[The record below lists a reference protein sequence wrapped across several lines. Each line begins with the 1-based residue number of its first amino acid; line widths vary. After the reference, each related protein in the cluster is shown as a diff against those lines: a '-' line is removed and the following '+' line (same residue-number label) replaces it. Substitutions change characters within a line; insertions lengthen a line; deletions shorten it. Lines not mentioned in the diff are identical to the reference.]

1 MSRIWILVVCASAA
15 LGQTLIQ
22 TDFGGQWAPVSNNP
36 RGSGE
41 LPRGWAD
48 NSNWADL
55 KIHHERK
62 DEDGAP
68 FLRSTVSALETG
80 WGQLQHNLP
89 RVTESAYY
97 RLRMRARSA
106 DELNA
111 SAGIRRSGSPYNY
124 LWQMTIAPGARWRD
138 YVFYTKLSPAEY
150 DVGFYIAING
160 AGSFDLSVFQLDKLS
175 ERQLLD
181 ELARNAG
188 DLPKNLLR
196 NTRFPL
202 GLPAGWV
209 LDRESS
215 DEDVVQVSAEGNALH
230 VTGAKPWTITSEP
243 FAAPKPKAS
252 YTASFTA
259 RGSAAG
265 RLVLIADGS
274 GIATRNFR
282 ATPEPQR
289 LSVTFAAPLLGRAQA
304 LRIEGTG
311 ELWMEDFQLEEG
323 ASATAFTPPACELQF
338 GTPSPIRAAFDAES
352 LELRYAT
359 LGGESCAKVRLRAEN
374 LAGEESEL
382 AADGLSGVTELP
394 AAFGAYRVE
403 GWVEGEDGA
412 RLSPYQEMTLYR
424 LRRPRYWMRDAPDSP
439 FGVHTNSTTRH
450 ILMAKAAGIN
460 WTRLHDAGL
469 QYIGWYHL
477 ERKPGEW
484 TFYDDDIRRYR
495 RYGLKV
501 LGLLSTAPEW
511 ASYFDKAR
519 NGYYDRF
526 YQPRDL
532 EQFANYVRTVT
543 KRYRGAI
550 DTWDVWNEP
559 WNAGWWAVAYDEIE
573 KKYVTSAKPQ
583 ADFVS
588 LQRKAAETAKQVDP
602 SLTVL
607 GANSTTGSTGTA
619 WTTGIVA
626 AGGLQTSDVLCY
638 HQYTTEPLGFAND
651 AVARGWRDAMG
662 PARTESGLAKP
673 VWMTEG
679 SPVHS
684 LSGAGFYKRILP
696 FSDTENFSLTS
707 DRIARY
713 VVALLAENVRKVFL
727 YSMHSHDSLAG
738 AENPW
743 RVIVGRDGYLHP
755 NAAAHSALAWLL
767 EDKRFVSRLDPSP
780 SVTICLFEGPDGSV
794 AVVAPRPGAA
804 PDWTPPA
811 LARLDLYGNPV
822 ADGVP
827 RGRTVSYL
835 VHEGDAASL
844 TNSLT
849 VLNTRVQTRGA
860 RPASIQ

>member
-1 MSRIWILVVCASAA
+1 MLIGARQLMPALMLLPSLQAA
-15 LGQTLIQ
+15 LGQALIQ
-22 TDFGGQWAPVSNNP
+22 TDFGGQWATVTNNP
-36 RGSGE
+36 KGSGE
-41 LPRGWAD
+41 LPLRWAD
-48 NSNWADL
+48 NSNWANL
-55 KIHHERK
+55 RIHHERRE
-62 DEDGAP
+62 EDGVP
-68 FLRSTVSALETG
+68 FLRSTISALETG
-80 WGQLQHNLP
+80 WGQLQHAMP

-97 RLRMRARSA
+97 RLRMRARSV

-111 SAGIRRSGSPYNY
+111 SGGIRRNSSPYNY
-124 LWQMTIAPGARWRD
+124 LWQVTIAPGDRWRD
-138 YVFYTKLSPAEY
+138 HVFYSKLSPAEY

-160 AGSFDLSVFQLDKLS
+160 AGTFDIGAFQLDKLS
-175 ERQLLD
+175 EQQLLE
-181 ELARNAG
+181 ELTRNAE

-215 DEDVVQVSAEGNALH
+215 DDDMVQVSSTENALH
-230 VTGAKPWTITSEP
+230 VAGAKSWTITSEP
-243 FAAPKPKAS
+243 FAAPKPRTS

-259 RGSAAG
+259 RGGASG
-265 RLVLIADGS
+265 RLVVISDGS

-289 LSVTFAAPLLGRAQA
+289 LSITFTAPLLGRAQA
-304 LRIEGTG
+304 LRIEATG

-323 ASATAFTPPACELQF
+323 AAATEFTPAACELHF
-338 GTPSPIRAAFDAES
+338 GSSSTIRTAFDDES
-352 LELRYAT
+352 LDLRYLT
-359 LGGESCAKVRLRAEN
+359 LGGESCAKVQLRVEN
-374 LAGEESEL
+374 LAGEISQL
-382 AADGLSGVTELP
+382 TADGLTGVAQLP
-394 AAFGAYRVE
+394 AAYGAYRVE
-403 GWVEGEDGA
+403 GWVEAEDGA
-412 RLSPYQEMTLYR
+412 RVSPYQEMTLYR
-424 LRRPRYWMRDAPDSP
+424 LHRPRYWMRDAPDSP

-484 TFYDDDIRRYR
+484 TLYDDDIRRYR
-495 RYGLKV
+495 QYGMKV

-532 EQFANYVRTVT
+532 EQYANYVRKVT
-543 KRYRGAI
+543 ERYRGEI

-559 WNAGWWAVAYDEIE
+559 WNAGWWAVSYDEVE
-573 KKYVTSAKPQ
+573 KRYVTSAEPQ
-583 ADFVS
+583 ADFVK
-588 LQRKAAETAKQVDP
+588 LQRKAAEAAKEVEP

-607 GANSTTGSTGTA
+607 GVNSTTGATGAA
-619 WTTGIVA
+619 WTRGVVA
-626 AGGLQTSDVLCY
+626 AGGLSTSDILCY
-638 HQYTTEPLGFAND
+638 HQYTTDPLGFAND
-651 AVARGWRDAMG
+651 AVDRGWRDATG
-662 PARTESGLAKP
+662 PAQNEGIVEKP

-679 SPVHS
+679 SPVYS

-696 FSDTENFSLTS
+696 YADTESFSQTS
-707 DRIARY
+707 DRVARY
-713 VVALLAENVRKVFL
+713 VVSLLARAVRKVFL

-767 EDKRFVSRLDPSP
+767 EDKRFVERLEPSP
-780 SVTICLFEGPDGSV
+780 SVTVYLFEGKDGSV
-794 AVVAPRPGAA
+794 AVLAPRPGVAA
-804 PDWTPPA
+804 DWTPPA
-811 LARLDLYGNPV
+811 MTRLDLYGNPV
-822 ADGVP
+822 MEGA
-827 RGRTVSYL
+827 RLGRTLSYL

-844 TNSLT
+844 ASL
-849 VLNTRVQTRGA
+849 LSA
-860 RPASIQ
+860 R